1 MTKPKKEAVN
11 SPPHYTKGG
20 IECIDAI
27 RASMSDEQFKGYLKG
42 NVMKYLWRFEHK
54 GKAVEDLLKS
64 EWYLSRLMDAQLKE
78 EKPAVEETLFSGGV
92 YNEYQGAFGR
102 YITDPRTGT
111 QYVTHYSTC
120 PPSPFLWPEQT
131 PKSE

>member
-1 MTKPKKEAVN
+1 MTEPEKEAVN

-20 IECIDAI
+20 IECIEAI

-64 EWYLSRLMDAQLKE
+64 QWYLNRLMDAQLE
-78 EKPAVEETLFSGGV
+78 GEKPAVEETMLFSGGI
-92 YNEYQGAFGR
+92 YNEQQGAFGR

-120 PPSPFLWPEQT
+120 DPILWPEQ
-131 PKSE
+131 PLNSK